1 MMKKIVVFGASGDTG
16 QYFVK
21 YFLEH
26 YVGDEYQVIATGT
39 RETHYFE
46 QFEVPYYRVD
56 ITKKEEFSKLP
67 NDVYAVVDLAGAMP
81 ARMKGYNPY
90 KYIDVN
96 IIGNLNILEY
106 CRVNNANRI
115 LFAQSF
121 GDIKDYGEQNPL
133 LTVDLPRR
141 FSFTSD
147 HTIYVMSK
155 NFAVDMI
162 ENYHQMYGLKRFIFR
177 LPTIYLYSPV
187 DTFYVD
193 GVQRK
198 IGYRLLIDKARA
210 GETIEVWG
218 DSSRVKD
225 MVYVKDFCQML
236 FKAVF
241 VNRDCG
247 YYNVGTGVGTSLLDQ
262 IKGMVEVFG
271 EAGKKSQIVM
281 RPDKPNAPQY
291 IMDIT
296 PARDELG
303 YEPRYDYIAM
313 LKDMKEEMK
322 RGGGRDN

>member
-1 MMKKIVVFGASGDTG
+1 
-16 QYFVK
+16 
-21 YFLEH
+21 
-26 YVGDEYQVIATGT
+26 
-39 RETHYFE
+39 
-46 QFEVPYYRVD
+46 
-56 ITKKEEFSKLP
+56 
-67 NDVYAVVDLAGAMP
+67 
-81 ARMKGYNPY
+81 MKGYNPY
-90 KYIDVN
+90 RYIDVN
-96 IIGNLNILEY
+96 ITGNMNILEY
-106 CRVNNANRI
+106 CRTNGVDRI

-121 GDIKDYGEQNPL
+121 GDIKDYGEENPL
-133 LTVDLPRR
+133 LTVDLPRK

-193 GVQRK
+193 GIQRK
-198 IGYRLLIDKARA
+198 IGYRLLIDRARV
-210 GETIEVWG
+210 GDPIEVWG

-236 FKAVF
+236 YKALF
-241 VNRDCG
+241 VNRKCG

-262 IKGMVEVFG
+262 IKGMIEVFG
-271 EAGKKSQIVM
+271 EDGRKSEIIM

-296 PARDELG
+296 PAKEELG
-303 YEPRYDYIAM
+303 YKPKYNYLDM
-313 LKDMKEEMK
+313 LRDFKREMQNVEVL
-322 RGGGRDN
+322 GEQ